1 MARLGIAGVGSAMG
15 TTAVDVPRSIIDQQ
29 DELKSWPDARLIEEL
44 QAPSGTSPQFLVF
57 SEVKR
62 RKDVRDRYAQESVE
76 VPGTSMVQETIMESS
91 DPYGSEPLPPEM
103 TEGPPM
109 APEQAGLGAIRGMR
123 DGGPVGYGGPEDD
136 ERSFEDMWGSMKELG
151 GASGSEEEF
160 SWLDPLASV
169 SVGDVVEG
177 ELGETAGAVASGAW
191 DIMRPDATDL
201 VLMAATA
208 TGAGAAV
215 GVPAMIGRRLYKL
228 GKLAHKYAPGAYKFS
243 KRKLGEAVDAVT
255 PQRWGGKPFGGPDL
269 RRTKDKIGGV
279 NQKTGQ
285 WRSDIPGSLYDN
297 RLEAV
302 GGKVL
307 GAGLGAGGGY
317 ALGRLFTGDPK
328 DVIHK
333 DVLHSEENI
342 AAGMSAAA
350 ERDDAAARDE
360 MVRRQRDDAAAAR
373 EAAMEAAAA
382 RESGAGRSDDSGMDR
397 LEQLIGE
404 LSVPHDRS
412 ARNAQALFEASSA
425 FLTQPTIGKAL
436 GQAASSMGALV
447 GDREKGDEAVRLARI
462 KAEIGVEQMRS
473 QERRFIAREEGL
485 DARETA
491 RNLSWENRARTA
503 ADQRALTSTRSDA
516 MKNPQ
521 VIGQQSILQS
531 SDSSAEEKEEARRR
545 LAIMYPELF
554 GSSRMEYDPP
564 PVGPGPLGMPGW
576 AG

>member
-1 MARLGIAGVGSAMG
+1 
-15 TTAVDVPRSIIDQQ
+15 
-29 DELKSWPDARLIEEL
+29 
-44 QAPSGTSPQFLVF
+44 
-57 SEVKR
+57 
-62 RKDVRDRYAQESVE
+62 
-76 VPGTSMVQETIMESS
+76 MESS

-123 DGGPVGYGGPEDD
+123 DGGPVRGFQNGGGAFLRGKQRVPLVPLSGGP
-136 ERSFEDMWGSMKELG
+136 
-151 GASGSEEEF
+151 EEEF

-169 SVGDVVEG
+169 PVGEVVEG
-177 ELGETAGAVASGAW
+177 EVGENWGEFAGHAW
-191 DIMRPDATDL
+191 DALRPDATTAA
-201 VLMAATA
+201 LMAASA

-215 GVPAMIGRRLYKL
+215 GVPAMVGRRLYKL

-255 PQRWGGKPFGGPDL
+255 PQRWGGKPSRGPDL

-285 WRSDIPGSLYDN
+285 PRSDIPGSLYDN

-302 GGKVL
+302 GEKVL
-307 GAGLGAGGGY
+307 GAGLGGGFG
-317 ALGRLFTGDPK
+317 LGVASLLTGDPK

-333 DVLHSEENI
+333 DVLHGEENI

-485 DARETA
+485 DKRETA

-521 VIGQQSILQS
+521 VIGQQIILQS

-554 GSSRMEYDPP
+554 SSSRLEYETP
-564 PVGPGPLGMPGW
+564 PVPRPLGMPGL
-576 AG
+576 AGQG

>member
-1 MARLGIAGVGSAMG
+1 M
-15 TTAVDVPRSIIDQQ
+15 
-29 DELKSWPDARLIEEL
+29 
-44 QAPSGTSPQFLVF
+44 
-57 SEVKR
+57 
-62 RKDVRDRYAQESVE
+62 
-76 VPGTSMVQETIMESS
+76 
-91 DPYGSEPLPPEM
+91 
-103 TEGPPM
+103 
-109 APEQAGLGAIRGMR
+109 
-123 DGGPVGYGGPEDD
+123 
-136 ERSFEDMWGSMKELG
+136 
-151 GASGSEEEF
+151 
-160 SWLDPLASV
+160 
-169 SVGDVVEG
+169 
-177 ELGETAGAVASGAW
+177 
-191 DIMRPDATDL
+191 
-201 VLMAATA
+201 
-208 TGAGAAV
+208 
-215 GVPAMIGRRLYKL
+215 
-228 GKLAHKYAPGAYKFS
+228 
-243 KRKLGEAVDAVT
+243 
-255 PQRWGGKPFGGPDL
+255 
-269 RRTKDKIGGV
+269 
-279 NQKTGQ
+279 
-285 WRSDIPGSLYDN
+285 
-297 RLEAV
+297 
-302 GGKVL
+302 L
-307 GAGLGAGGGY
+307 GAGLGGV
-317 ALGRLFTGDPK
+317 LGLGVGSLLTGDSK

-333 DVLHSEENI
+333 DVLHGEENI

-485 DARETA
+485 DKRETA

-521 VIGQQSILQS
+521 VIGQQIILQS